1 MEAIAPGVPIEKQ
14 GQFAIGREIRGVD
27 GQGIVGLHHIDT
39 IALPFVDPD
48 DVRVEDGEVHP
59 PEVDRGE
66 GETVNR
72 HQLLFHDLFGG
83 AV

>member
-1 MEAIAPGVPIEKQ
+1 M
-14 GQFAIGREIRGVD
+14 
-27 GQGIVGLHHIDT
+27 HHIDA

-48 DVRVEDGEVHP
+48 DVRVEDGEVHA